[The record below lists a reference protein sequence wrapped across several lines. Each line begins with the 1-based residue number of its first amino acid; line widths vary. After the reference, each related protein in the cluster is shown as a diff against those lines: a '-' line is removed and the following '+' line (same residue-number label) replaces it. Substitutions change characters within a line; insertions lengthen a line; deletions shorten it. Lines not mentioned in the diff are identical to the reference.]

1 MTEQDKETSKDKDIE
16 FYSASVNA
24 WFASALEHDKSLLT
38 LSAGGI
44 GLLIT
49 LMTTIGIHSKESLIL
64 YTLSLISFV
73 TCLFSILYI
82 FRKNKKYLERILKKE
97 TPFDLSFLDTIAMS
111 SFVLGVLF
119 AGVIGVSSATHS
131 FIHEEKKMKIDKTIP
146 KKEVWKS
153 FNGAE
158 NLRDGHEKNQNESQ
172 NSSQGEN
179 KDNSP
184 KESEK

>member
-1 MTEQDKETSKDKDIE
+1 MTEQDKETSRDTE

-24 WFASALEHDKSLLT
+24 WYVSALEHDKSLLT

-49 LMTTIGIHSKESLIL
+49 LMTTIGIHSIESLIL

-73 TCLFSILYI
+73 TCLFSVLCI
-82 FRKNKKYLERILKKE
+82 FRKNQKYLERVLKKE
-97 TPFDLSFLDTIAMS
+97 TPSDLSLLDTIAMS

-131 FIHEEKKMKIDKTIP
+131 FIHKEKKMEIEKTIP
-146 KKEVWKS
+146 KKEILEKS

-158 NLRDGHEKNQNESQ
+158 NLQHSREENRSGSQ

-179 KDNSP
+179 KENSQKP
-184 KESEK
+184 SEK